1 MTSGAPTVE
10 IRVFAVPPFY
20 KNGYVVAC
28 PTSGAAVLID
38 PGDEV
43 DSLIQAVE
51 TEGWTPVAVLITH
64 GHVDHISGVGR
75 VRQRWAVPVYL
86 HRADLFLYE
95 VLPEQTRWLGLDLAY
110 EPVPP
115 PDQFYDHG
123 DEIPVGTLTVR
134 VHHTPGHTPGSV
146 CLQVDRHLFTGDTLF
161 AGTVGRTD
169 LPGGSYE
176 TLLRSIM
183 TRIVP
188 LGDDVVIHP
197 GHGPESSVGRER
209 LVNPFLQLPYVP
221 L

>member
-1 MTSGAPTVE
+1 M
-10 IRVFAVPPFY
+10 R
-20 KNGYVVAC
+20 
-28 PTSGAAVLID
+28 D
-38 PGDEV
+38 
-43 DSLIQAVE
+43 
-51 TEGWTPVAVLITH
+51 
-64 GHVDHISGVGR
+64 
-75 VRQRWAVPVYL
+75 RWAVPVHL

-95 VLPEQTRWLGLDLAY
+95 ALPEQTRWLGLDLAY

-115 PDQFYDHG
+115 PDRFYDHG
-123 DEIPVGTLTVR
+123 HEIPVGTLTVR

-188 LGDDVVIHP
+188 LGDDVVVHP
-197 GHGPESSVGRER
+197 GHGPESTVGRER
-209 LVNPFLQLPYVP
+209 LANPFLQVPYVI

>member
-1 MTSGAPTVE
+1 MTPAGPTVE
-10 IRVFAVPPFY
+10 IRVVAEPPFY

-28 PTSGAAVLID
+28 PTSREALLID
-38 PGDEV
+38 PGDEA
-43 DSLIQAVE
+43 DSLLRIVE
-51 TEGWTPVAVLITH
+51 AEGWTLQAVLITH

-75 VRQRWAVPVYL
+75 VLQHGSVPVYL
-86 HRADLFLYE
+86 HPADLFLYE
-95 VLPEQTRWLGLDLAY
+95 ALPEQTRWIGLELTY
-110 EPVPP
+110 EPVPL
-115 PDQFYDHG
+115 PDRFYDHG
-123 DEIPVGTLTVR
+123 DEIRLGTLTVR

-183 TRIVP
+183 TRILT

-197 GHGPESSVGRER
+197 GHGPESTVGRER
-209 LVNPFLQLPYVP
+209 LTNPFLQLPYA
-221 L
+221 LL